1 MNEII
6 TINNGM
12 IKIPEEIMKEMNLS
26 DGSKMEILN
35 GQFDIRLLKVFDK
48 MNLLYSLMS
57 LEKFANYDNI
67 KKEIDEN
74 SIKEI
79 NKRIDE
85 IKQIVKYQRVIK

>member
-57 LEKFANYDNI
+57 LEKFANDDNI